1 MADKQIFLNNGAST
15 VDVPKS
21 TFDKSF
27 TNHLSAR
34 FGRLYPC
41 LVEEAVPGSSYKI
54 RPDMAF
60 DMMPMQ
66 FPLQSRMRVHFSL
79 FKVPFR
85 ILWPHVKDFF
95 TRVGDHQMPYI
106 SRSDDWTAPGSLAD
120 YMGVPSAQVNVVSRM
135 TSLPWHRSGFIH
147 SIEAENLVLNNRRRF
162 SLDNFHLYTYPDDYF
177 GDSPDVSVSNPNYIN
192 IISEPFEHPL
202 DSNTLSFSTLSSDNG
217 AISASVGV
225 YLDLVVERKE
235 YSGRRNRGL
244 SADFHIVGGTSST
257 RRFAIVNSNL
267 SAGKILQ
274 GSVYQ
279 LSNRILDNS
288 VYFRNYKVKFTDDD
302 VEAINSFIMDEQYNV
317 RLRMTYSTD
326 IAQYFGVTSMSRG
339 FDPFNGESIRN
350 WLEDKDGVLEVVR
363 EVMLSSSLSYGIT
376 YQASVGS
383 VERNRKYF
391 NLQEGDDA
399 PALPINALPFRAYE
413 FIYNKFFRNVQ
424 VAPFYKNGVPT
435 YNEYLTNDGDGAD
448 STTPVD
454 FFNVPYEYDQFT
466 TALLSPQA
474 GFAPLVGVTTNDES
488 TLGMLHMVP
497 MDETTGQPKYED
509 AYDIGVNIGQDSSIT
524 GISNYDEVANKSS
537 VHRLS
542 ELIDFGISINDLR
555 NVSAFQRFKE
565 KLQKAGY
572 EYEPYHREFFGT
584 VPPIGEEFPEY
595 IGGCSRDVMVG
606 KIQNTALSN
615 DHALGEFA
623 GVGGVNADAGTLRV
637 YCAEHSYLIGLMWF
651 SVTPVYSQMLPKHFL
666 KSHPLDYFNPIFN
679 SVGPQPVMRHE
690 IAPLQ
695 LASDELMDVFGYQR
709 PWYDYVSRVDEAHG
723 LFRTTLRNYILQR
736 IFLDAPELTEAF
748 INIHH
753 DDLTDVFTVTE
764 GTDKFWGFIRFD
776 MKVKQPI
783 ARVSVPRIIG

>member
-60 DMMPMQ
+60 DMMPMR

-95 TRVGDHQMPYI
+95 TRVGDHQMPFI
-106 SRSDDWTAPGSLAD
+106 SRDDDWVTPGSLAD
-120 YMGVPSAQVNVVSRM
+120 YMGVPTVQDAMIERLHVVD
-135 TSLPWHRSGFIH
+135 WDVSGFNGDISSSDIVPYH
-147 SIEAENLVLNNRRRF
+147 PNFPFAGYQQYSYPNSFVFPTSRSNFFNVISKPLELPLVGNSI
-162 SLDNFHLYTYPDDYF
+162 T
-177 GDSPDVSVSNPNYIN
+177 
-192 IISEPFEHPL
+192 
-202 DSNTLSFSTLSSDNG
+202 FSTLASSNDSIPSG
-217 AISASVGV
+217 KSV
-225 YLDLVVERKE
+225 YFSVVLEKKTSLHQSIVFSFHS
-235 YSGRRNRGL
+235 SGTARTFN
-244 SADFHIVGGTSST
+244 
-257 RRFAIVNSNL
+257 IVNSGT
-267 SAGKILQ
+267 AQGTVVA
-274 GSVYQ
+274 GSVTS
-279 LSNRILDNS
+279 LGNITVDGA
-288 VYFRNYKVKFTDDD
+288 VYFRNYTVYLRNE
-302 VEAINSFIMDEQYNV
+302 EAKYLNQYINSGRYNV
-317 RLRMTYSTD
+317 RIRFVYSNELMS
-326 IAQYFGVTSMSRG
+326 YFGLQFSSRG
-339 FDPFNGESIRN
+339 LDPFDPSSIRQYI
-350 WLEDKDGVLEVVR
+350 EEKDGELDVVHTA
-363 EVMLSSSLSYGIT
+363 VQNSHLTYGLF
-376 YQASVGS
+376 YNANVAGVEASH
-383 VERNRKYF
+383 KYF
-391 NLQEGDDA
+391 NSLEGDS

-424 VAPFYKNGVPT
+424 VDPFYKNGVPT
-435 YNEYLTNDGDGAD
+435 YNEYISNDGDGAD
-448 STTPVD
+448 SITPVD

-474 GFAPLVGVTTNDES
+474 GFAPLVGVTTNDET

-509 AYDIGVNIGQDSSIT
+509 AYDIGVNIGQDSTIT
-524 GISNYDEVANKSS
+524 GISNYDEVANKTS

-606 KIQNTALSN
+606 KIQNTALTN
-615 DHALGEFA
+615 DHPLGEFA

-679 SVGPQPVMRHE
+679 SVGPQPVLRNE

-695 LASDELMDVFGYQR
+695 LSQDELFDVFGYQR

-723 LFRTTLRNYILQR
+723 LFRTSLRNYILQR
-736 IFLDAPELTEAF
+736 VFLEAPELTEAF

-764 GTDKFWGFIRFD
+764 GTDKFYGFIRFD